1 MQKVNDQEVW
11 RARQDAA
18 SAVEILEA
26 AGVLNAAV
34 VAYFEKPGAGQ
45 ELGLSLMSASGDEA
59 FSLRTPYGHVEV
71 VFDMAIKNGGL
82 VGRYSFYL
90 LRSIGAGN
98 VEAECVWSML
108 INRDC
113 FATWSVDEDFAWYF
127 GDQSIHTPDRITR
140 FLLTV
145 LAHVQRA
152 LPVV

>member
-1 MQKVNDQEVW
+1 MQRINDQEVW

-26 AGVLNAAV
+26 AEVLNATVA
-34 VAYFEKPGAGQ
+34 AYFEKPGAGQ
-45 ELGLSLMSASGDEA
+45 GLGLSLMSTSGDEV
-59 FSLRTPYGHVEV
+59 FRLRTPYGPVEA
-71 VFDMAIKNGGL
+71 VFDMAIKNGGV

-90 LRSIGAGN
+90 LRPIGAGN

-127 GDQSIHTPDRITR
+127 GDQSIQTPERITR
-140 FLLTV
+140 FLSTI
-145 LAHVQRA
+145 LAHAQRT